1 MKKRVLAMALAM
13 TMVFSTTA
21 FADDAIYVNVNGKA
35 IVTDQPPIISNG
47 RTMVPLRAVAEAL
60 GCQVEWDNTSK
71 TATFVQGEVTA
82 VVTVGENYITVGDG
96 VYNSDLPID
105 TPAVIVNSRTM
116 IPLRALSEGFG
127 YSVEWDSK
135 TKTVN
140 IDLKSMEDN
149 DTDKADEMAPVDTNY
164 NLALKVSS
172 YAEILKGITKIIDSV
187 DYTNNTYANIKTQL
201 DDISSKASSM
211 TYDELISAFTK
222 LKEIDQ
228 SLADIAN
235 DAGVSEYTA
244 DYING
249 VQSELNDI
257 MSKKILGCHTSVWQS
272 FVILCKNKR

>member
-21 FADDAIYVNVNGKA
+21 FADDAINVNVNGKA

-60 GCQVEWDNTSK
+60 GCQVEWDNTTK

-211 TYDELISAFTK
+211 TYDELIPAFTK

-257 MSKKILGCHTSVWQS
+257 MSK
-272 FVILCKNKR
+272 

>member
-21 FADDAIYVNVNGKA
+21 FADDAINVNVNGKA

-140 IDLKSMEDN
+140 IDLKSILLY
-149 DTDKADEMAPVDTNY
+149 NY
-164 NLALKVSS
+164 FRF
-172 YAEILKGITKIIDSV
+172 KI
-187 DYTNNTYANIKTQL
+187 
-201 DDISSKASSM
+201 
-211 TYDELISAFTK
+211 
-222 LKEIDQ
+222 
-228 SLADIAN
+228 
-235 DAGVSEYTA
+235 
-244 DYING
+244 
-249 VQSELNDI
+249 
-257 MSKKILGCHTSVWQS
+257 
-272 FVILCKNKR
+272 

>member
-1 MKKRVLAMALAM
+1 MKKRVLAMAMVM
-13 TMVFSTTA
+13 TMAFSSIA
-21 FADDAIYVNVNGKA
+21 FAADVVKVNVNGKT
-35 IVTDQPPIISNG
+35 IVTDQPPIITNG

-71 TATFVQGEVTA
+71 TATFIQDEVTA
-82 VVTVGENYITVGDG
+82 VVTVGEKYITLGDG
-96 VYNSDLPID
+96 VYNDQVPID

-116 IPLRALSEGFG
+116 IPLRVLSEGFG
-127 YSVEWDSK
+127 YSVEWDNT

-140 IDLKSMEDN
+140 INLKSMEDN
-149 DTDKADEMAPVDTNY
+149 DTDKADEMTPVDTNY
-164 NLALKVSS
+164 NLSFKVSS
-172 YAEILKGITKIIDSV
+172 YAEILKGITSIIDSV
-187 DYTNNTYANIKTQL
+187 GYTNDNYVNIKTQL
-201 DDISSKASSM
+201 NNIASNAKTM

-235 DAGVSEYTA
+235 DVGVSEYTS

-257 MSKKILGCHTSVWQS
+257 MGK
-272 FVILCKNKR
+272 

>member
-1 MKKRVLAMALAM
+1 
-13 TMVFSTTA
+13 
-21 FADDAIYVNVNGKA
+21 
-35 IVTDQPPIISNG
+35 
-47 RTMVPLRAVAEAL
+47 
-60 GCQVEWDNTSK
+60 
-71 TATFVQGEVTA
+71 
-82 VVTVGENYITVGDG
+82 
-96 VYNSDLPID
+96 
-105 TPAVIVNSRTM
+105 
-116 IPLRALSEGFG
+116 
-127 YSVEWDSK
+127 
-135 TKTVN
+135 
-140 IDLKSMEDN
+140 MEDN

-257 MSKKILGCHTSVWQS
+257 MSK
-272 FVILCKNKR
+272 